1 MAKSLTPEERKSLA
15 RAMRR
20 PSHMHGKG
28 SGSERREHA
37 PFGVHSGSGGD
48 QPPQEDR

>member
-20 PSHMHGKG
+20 PHMHGMG
-28 SGSERREHA
+28 GNSDRRDHP
-37 PFGVHSGSGGD
+37 PFGMHPGGSGD